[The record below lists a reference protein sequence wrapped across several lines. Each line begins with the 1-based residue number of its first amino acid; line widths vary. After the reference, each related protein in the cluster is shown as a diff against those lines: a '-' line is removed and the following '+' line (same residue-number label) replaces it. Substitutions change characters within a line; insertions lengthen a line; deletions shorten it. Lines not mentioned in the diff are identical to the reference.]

1 MKKLPGALFSLALPS
16 LSFAQANIEG
26 GFNSM
31 RSWLVGIGLSI
42 CGVALAWSAIVIATG
57 RQEGKEKAMGVFV
70 GTIVLIACG
79 GLIALIRGW
88 FGG

>member
-1 MKKLPGALFSLALPS
+1 MKKLTGVLFSLTAPS
-16 LSFAQANIEG
+16 LAAAQANIEG

-70 GTIVLIACG
+70 GTVVLIACG
-79 GLIALIRGW
+79 GLIALVRSW
-88 FGG
+88 FG

>member
-1 MKKLPGALFSLALPS
+1 MKKLSRALVSIALPT
-16 LSFAQANIEG
+16 LARAQANIEG

-42 CGVALAWSAIVIATG
+42 CGVALAWSAIVISTG

-70 GTIVLIACG
+70 GTVVLIACG
-79 GLIALIRGW
+79 GLIALIRSW